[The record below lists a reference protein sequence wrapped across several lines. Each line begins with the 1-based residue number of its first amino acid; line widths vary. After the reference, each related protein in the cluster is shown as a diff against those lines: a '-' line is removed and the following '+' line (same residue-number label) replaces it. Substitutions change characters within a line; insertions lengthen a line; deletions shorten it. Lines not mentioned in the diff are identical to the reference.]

1 MYRLLIVIGLVLFLM
16 GYASATGKLNTD
28 FSGRYCDG
36 SGDAE
41 FLKLVDESFQFFHA
55 GENVPN
61 LTMLYQP
68 DWDTFAEGAGWGAWW
83 IQNSYGFS
91 YCATPFLQ
99 EPWISIL
106 QKSWDLHW
114 SNQGDGKRV
123 GMWGG
128 SATANVLSSLQAPD
142 GALGDCARPGEI
154 VYKQGDGDMTI
165 HDWFYEGTAAGVV
178 MEAEILLRNHD
189 VSAVKKYL
197 PNMER
202 ACECIEKT
210 RDPKN
215 NLFLVGAAANL
226 LAPSYGGVK
235 LPDGT
240 FGKGYLAGLSITY
253 TAALD
258 RMVELYK
265 MVGDKTKLET
275 YQHRLKIT
283 RDSLKLLQTDK
294 GYFVKS
300 IEPDGTKHGVIG
312 QAKYGYMEGV
322 ANADALAFRVTD
334 DKSAN
339 RIYDQIAAYKD
350 IRPFDFLMTN
360 APSLDDTY
368 VNWGKTDN
376 MPGFYQYGQ
385 WVNGG
390 VWATVE
396 GRAIMG
402 YYRLNKFDDVRRSS
416 TRAMK
421 WAKDFRMDAP
431 WSQCGENTSNAWSD
445 TGSNQVGGV
454 AVMVDNFAIPAAT
467 VRGLFEYI
475 YKADSFVLY
484 PHIPQ
489 SVTSYIQKEPVWFGG
504 KSIYLSIANGPGAIK
519 SVKVNGK
526 SVKVSSADHFSL
538 SYADLPTKAEVEI
551 IMEGAAASI
560 SPSSIVAN
568 PRAKADVVDMPDTLK
583 KPYAVLVAM
592 SRQMRNEQDADYE
605 RVFINEAIESI
616 EAWRCRAKLDPG
628 PGYFRAITPER
639 RDGIQKFYENAA
651 LTMYSGFISRMQR
664 YANSDNLREK
674 HIAELFA
681 NVKAEVSGQ

>member
-1 MYRLLIVIGLVLFLM
+1 MYKIFIVIGLVIVFM
-16 GYASATGKLNTD
+16 SNAGATGKLDVD
-28 FSGRYCDG
+28 FRGRYCDG

-154 VYKQGDGDMTI
+154 VYKQGDGDMSV
-165 HDWFYEGTAAGVV
+165 HDWFYEGTAPGVV

-189 VSAVKKYL
+189 ISAVKKYL

-210 RDPKN
+210 RDSKN
-215 NLFLVGAAANL
+215 NLFLVGPAANL

-235 LPDGT
+235 QPDGT

-258 RMVELYK
+258 RMVELFK
-265 MVGDKTKLET
+265 MVGDNEKLVI
-275 YQHRLKIT
+275 YQRRLKIT
-283 RDSLKLLQTDK
+283 RDSLKLLKTDK

-300 IEPDGTKHGVIG
+300 MEPDGTKHGVLG
-312 QAKYGYMEGV
+312 QAKYAYLEGV

-339 RIYDQIAAYKD
+339 HIYDQIAAYKD

-360 APSLDDTY
+360 APGLDDTY
-368 VNWGKTDN
+368 VSWGKTDN

-390 VWATVE
+390 VWGTVE

-402 YYRLNKFDDVRRSS
+402 YYRLNKFDDIRRSS

-475 YKADSFVLY
+475 YKADSLVLY

-489 SVTSYIQKEPVWFGG
+489 SVTSYIQKEPVWFGE
-504 KSIYLSIANGPGAIK
+504 KAIYLSIANGPGAIK

-551 IMEGAAASI
+551 IIEGTTTAIAPCAAMIMSRPKTDI
-560 SPSSIVAN
+560 I
-568 PRAKADVVDMPDTLK
+568 DMPNSLK
-583 KPYAVLVAM
+583 NPYAVLIAM
-592 SRQMRNEQDADYE
+592 SSRLKDDKDAGYE
-605 RVFINEAIESI
+605 RVFLKEAIESI
-616 EAWRCRAKLDPG
+616 EAWRCRAVIEPG

-651 LTMYSGFISRMQR
+651 LTMYSGFTSRMQR